1 VPRIEVHDVQAD
13 FIECRD
19 RYTAYIGGIGSG
31 KTYAGALKA
40 MSQAKRN
47 TTGLVVAPTYPMLR
61 DATLRTFLDLAGDA
75 ASLNRSEMRVALAN
89 GAEILFRSAD
99 NPDRLR
105 GPNIHWAWIDEGA
118 MCDALAWDIVIG
130 RLRADGTAGPCWV
143 TSTPRGRNWLY
154 HRLDQMTVFKSRT
167 RDNPYLSP
175 EFIAS
180 LTDTYAG
187 LFAAQELDAEFVS
200 FEGLVYEMF
209 DRNLHR
215 QERDGTE
222 IQRWLLGV
230 DEGFTN
236 PAVLLAVGVDGDGR
250 LHIGEEWYER
260 QRLQE
265 DHVAAAK
272 EMHDRYHF
280 ESVYVD
286 RSAPGLIAA
295 LHKAGLPTR
304 EHGARVLEGIREVQ
318 NYLAVADDGRPRL
331 TVSPACA
338 NTINEFESYV
348 WAERGK
354 AGDKRQVDEPEK
366 VNDHAMDALRYV
378 VCALRKPRYV
388 EINVGKPAFQG
399 GR

>member
-175 EFIAS
+175 EFVQS

-200 FEGLVYEMF
+200 FEGLVYDMF
-209 DRNLHR
+209 DRNVHR
-215 QERDGTE
+215 QERERTE
-222 IQRWLLGV
+222 IRRWLLGV

-250 LHIGEEWYER
+250 LHIAEEWYER

-265 DHVAAAK
+265 DHVAAAV
-272 EMHDRYHF
+272 EMHQRYHF

-286 RSAPGLIAA
+286 RSAPGLVAA
-295 LHKAGLPTR
+295 LRQAGLPCR
-304 EHGARVLEGIREVQ
+304 EHSARVLEGIREVQ

-331 TVSPACA
+331 TLSQSCPQTLA
-338 NTINEFESYV
+338 EFESYV
-348 WAERGK
+348 WKERGS
-354 AGDKRQVDEPEK
+354 AGDKRTVDEPEK

-378 VCALRKPRYV
+378 VCALRQPRFV
-388 EINVGKPAFQG
+388 NIDLGNPRFVG